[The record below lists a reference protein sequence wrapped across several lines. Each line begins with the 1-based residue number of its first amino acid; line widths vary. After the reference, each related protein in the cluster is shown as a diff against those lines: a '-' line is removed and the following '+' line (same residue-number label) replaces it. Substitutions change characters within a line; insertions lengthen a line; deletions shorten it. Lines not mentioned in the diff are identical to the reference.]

1 MNNNDKIKIFFDV
14 FKGRGDAYGTGA
26 GCCVK
31 KTLSANVLLN
41 HLKGVTRVGMY
52 PLAPEILDGAGVY
65 WACLDIDI
73 DDFNLALEAVTRLDQ
88 LGVKGY
94 IERSK
99 SKGYH
104 IWVFFGDVIHAKKAR
119 VLLRYANADH
129 EIFPKQDKLE
139 IGGYGNYV
147 NLPLFGVDLVK
158 GKTVFIDETSRIYP
172 DQWSL
177 LKGIEKVSRKQSD
190 DLFESGEL
198 KLQEPMI
205 SQEII
210 AAKNGNIKKLEKLI
224 QDMGIKAVKPEPE
237 TPSEFDRYMSGE
249 LVNGSRTETLVKL
262 CGHWYG
268 CGMSEDAAIEIG
280 HSLDDKFWGLDS
292 DVQYQ
297 NQYKGM
303 GKVEGTIRDIYSR
316 NRKQDQAKLAKL
328 AEKPAVDT
336 TGNISFNLTDMGN
349 GERLAYHYGG
359 NLHYC
364 YENRTWYI
372 WNGKQWEPDNAG
384 NIDKLAKKTV
394 RRIYREA
401 ADCIDT
407 NIRKAIAD
415 HARRSEAVGRINA
428 MCIMCQSEDGI
439 PVKTENL
446 DARPW
451 LLNCLNGTIDL
462 QTGRL
467 LSHSKDDLITKL
479 IPIEY
484 NEKAKS
490 QLWESFLN
498 TVTEDDQTLIEFLQ
512 RAVGYSLTG
521 DTREEKLF
529 FIHGP
534 TAAGKSTFIESVKNV
549 LSDYSVTADFESFIK
564 KPLEAGPRNDIASL
578 AGARLVVSIEVDEGK
593 RLAEGLVKMLTGGDT
608 IRARFLYQESFEFL
622 PQLKLWLVAN
632 HAPNI
637 NAFDGA
643 MWRRILR
650 IPFEHTIPEDKRDE
664 TVKAR
669 LKDLKESGQA
679 ILTWAVKGCLMWNEK
694 GLAVPERVKKATA
707 DYRADMD
714 VLMAFINE
722 CCIINNKTAKVSKLA
737 LYEKYSDWCKSA
749 REKPEG
755 KITFGRRL
763 LEGGYGINE
772 YKSESGW
779 FWENI
784 GIIADTSEM

>member
-129 EIFPKQDKLE
+129 EIFPKQDNLE

-158 GKTVFIDETSRIYP
+158 GKTVFIDETSRIYQ

-177 LKGIEKVSRKQSD
+177 LKGIEKVYSKQID
-190 DLFESGEL
+190 DLFDLGEL

-210 AAKNGNIKKLEKLI
+210 AAKNRNIKKLEKII

-349 GERLAYHYGG
+349 GERLAHYYG
-359 NLHYC
+359 NKIRYC
-364 YENRTWYI
+364 NPQKTWYI
-372 WNGKQWEPDNAG
+372 WTGKLWEADKG
-384 NIDKLAKKTV
+384 KGIEKLAKNTV
-394 RRIYREA
+394 RKMYIEA
-401 ADCIDT
+401 GACD
-407 NIRKAIAD
+407 NEVKRKAIAD
-415 HARRSEAVGRINA
+415 HARRSENRNRVDSMIYLA
-428 MCIMCQSEDGI
+428 QSEPGI
-439 PVKTENL
+439 PIMSEEL
-446 DARPW
+446 DADPW
-451 LLNCLNGTIDL
+451 LLNCINGVIDL
-462 QTGRL
+462 KTGEL
-467 LSHSKDDLITKL
+467 LPHRPQNLMTK
-479 IPIEY
+479 IVPVEY
-484 NEKAKS
+484 IHGAKL
-490 QLWESFLN
+490 QLWDEFLN
-498 TVTEDDQTLIEFLQ
+498 TATNNDQEMIAFLQ

-521 DTREEKLF
+521 KTGEEKIF
-529 FIHGP
+529 FVYGRP
-534 TAAGKSTFIESVKNV
+534 GTGKSTFMDAIRTI
-549 LSDYSVTADFESFIK
+549 LGPYSTTADFEMFIK
-564 KPLEAGPRNDIASL
+564 KYGNHGAREDL
-578 AGARLVVSIEVDEGK
+578 AALSGARLVSSIEVAEGK
-593 RLAEGLVKMLTGGDT
+593 VLAENLVAWVTGGD
-608 IRARFLYQESFEFL
+608 IVRARFLYQNGFEYI
-622 PQLKLWLVAN
+622 PQFKLWMVAN
-632 HAPNI
+632 HAPKI
-637 NAFDGA
+637 RDTDSPI
-643 MWRRILR
+643 WRRIMR
-650 IPFEHTIPEDKRDE
+650 IPFDHIIPEKDRDPEVKE
-664 TVKAR
+664 T
-669 LKDLKESGQA
+669 LKNPEIAGSA
-679 ILTWAVKGCLMWNEK
+679 ILAWAVEGCLRWQEYGLGSCEK
-694 GLAVPERVKKATA
+694 VKQSTDEYKKETN
-707 DYRADMD
+707 
-714 VLMAFINE
+714 VIEAFIDE
-722 CCIINNKTAKVSKLA
+722 CCLIDENTSCTKNE
-737 LYEKYSDWCKSA
+737 LYEVYKKWALDSG
-749 REKPEG
+749 EFVET
-755 KITFGRRL
+755 KIQFGRRL
-763 LEGGYGINE
+763 LDTMSKIKSDLGTGATKVWKGI
-772 YKSESGW
+772 GV
-779 FWENI
+779 
-784 GIIADTSEM
+784 IAKE